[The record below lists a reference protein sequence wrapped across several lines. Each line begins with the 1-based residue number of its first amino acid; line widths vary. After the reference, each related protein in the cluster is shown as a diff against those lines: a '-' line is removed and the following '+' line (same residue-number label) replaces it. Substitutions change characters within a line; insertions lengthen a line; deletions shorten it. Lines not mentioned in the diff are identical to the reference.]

1 MYCPN
6 CAAAYSY
13 GLRYCKQCGTNL
25 GEGPQTSTLPQPA
38 PAPKVT
44 GAAWALAM
52 ATAVI
57 VLAGLGIV
65 FSHAYDLVRPTFGNE
80 NPSNNGTPVA
90 ILMIIFGSLTIF
102 GVVAL
107 LVRLFTHIIAPRH
120 HQQAPSVQ
128 AGKSITSA
136 PPLVQLPAPPSAV
149 GSVTEHT
156 TRNFEPSV
164 YDKLRG
170 RE

>member
-25 GEGPQTSTLPQPA
+25 GENPQTSTLAPPA

-52 ATAVI
+52 ATALI
-57 VLAGLGIV
+57 VLIGLGIV
-65 FSHAYDLVRPTFGNE
+65 FSNAYDLVRPTFANE
-80 NPSNNGTPVA
+80 TRVSGATPVA
-90 ILMIIFGSLTIF
+90 IVMLIFGSLTIF
-102 GVVAL
+102 GVVAML
-107 LVRLFTHIIAPRH
+107 MRLFSHIIAPRH
-120 HQQAPSVQ
+120 QQHAPPAPV
-128 AGKSITSA
+128 GKSVSSA

-164 YDKLRG
+164 YDKLRA

>member
-25 GEGPQTSTLPQPA
+25 SENTQTATLAQAA
-38 PAPKVT
+38 PPPKVT

-52 ATAVI
+52 ATVAI

-65 FSHAYDLVRPTFGNE
+65 FSHAYDLMRLTFPGE
-80 NPSNNGTPVA
+80 TRIGDATPVA
-90 ILMIIFGSLTIF
+90 IVMLVFGSLTIF
-102 GVVAL
+102 GVVAML
-107 LVRLFTHIIAPRH
+107 MRLFTHIIAPRH
-120 HQQAPSVQ
+120 HQQAPPAQV
-128 AGKSITSA
+128 GKSITSA
-136 PPLVQLPAPPSAV
+136 PPHVRLPAPPSAV

-164 YDKLRG
+164 YDKLRA